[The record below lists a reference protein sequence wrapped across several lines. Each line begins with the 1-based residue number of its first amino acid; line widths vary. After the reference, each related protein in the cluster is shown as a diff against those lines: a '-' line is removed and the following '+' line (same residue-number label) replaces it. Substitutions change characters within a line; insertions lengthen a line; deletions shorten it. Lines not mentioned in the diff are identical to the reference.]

1 MARLKTSM
9 FRLIIFLR
17 PFAKY
22 ILITWLITIIVVSS
36 IPSIPTLKIHVAKSE
51 FRLDYLIHF
60 CEYGLL
66 ALMAF
71 LTFADSGFEIRCR
84 KMILLTAGLIL
95 FAILDEFHQ
104 KFIPGRSFNVKD
116 ILSNISGILAALIF
130 CIVVFRLIKI
140 PRFHH

>member
-1 MARLKTSM
+1 M